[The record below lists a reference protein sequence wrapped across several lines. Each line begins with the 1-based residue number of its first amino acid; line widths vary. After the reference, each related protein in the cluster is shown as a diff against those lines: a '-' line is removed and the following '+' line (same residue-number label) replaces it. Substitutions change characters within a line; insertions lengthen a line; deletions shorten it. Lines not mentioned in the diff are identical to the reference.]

1 MSCIAPFSARVFT
14 QKAFQ
19 TVDKALQKGYNKTID
34 GKGATR
40 CKTLLPL
47 PFFVY
52 LLSPRGAKDTKGER
66 YENGNRIFRLY
77 GL

>member
-1 MSCIAPFSARVFT
+1 MSLKLLSSARIF
-14 QKAFQ
+14 AGNAIE
-19 TVDKALQKGYNKTID
+19 TVDKARQKGYNKTID

-52 LLSPRGAKDTKGER
+52 LLSSAKKR
-66 YENGNRIFRLY
+66 S
-77 GL
+77 